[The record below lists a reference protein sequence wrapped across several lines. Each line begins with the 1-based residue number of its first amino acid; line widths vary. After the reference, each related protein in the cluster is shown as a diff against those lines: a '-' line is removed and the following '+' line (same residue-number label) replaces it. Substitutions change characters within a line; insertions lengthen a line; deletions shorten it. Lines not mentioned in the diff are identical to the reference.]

1 MTIFF
6 DLKAANDSGVTR
18 FVTLG
23 IGCDRGVSQQ
33 TLEEA
38 VQAALSSLGETHV
51 AVCGLASIDKK
62 GDEVA
67 LVNMAKERGIPL
79 RLFTAQELSQVDVPN
94 PSDVVLKF
102 MGTPAV
108 AEAAAMLAANT
119 DMNDLLVEKYKYKG
133 ADGKNVTVS
142 VAKTKLAF

>member
-6 DLKAANDSGVTR
+6 NLKAANDSGVTR

-23 IGCDRGVSQQ
+23 IGCDRGVSRQ

-38 VQAALSSLGETHV
+38 VQAALASLGEKHI
-51 AVCGLASIDKK
+51 AVCSLASIDKK

-67 LVNMAKERGIPL
+67 LVSLAKERGIPL
-79 RLFTAQELSQVDVPN
+79 RLFSAQELSKVDVPN

-119 DMNDLLVEKYKYKG
+119 NMKDLLVEKYKYKG

-142 VAKTKLAF
+142 VVKTKVVF